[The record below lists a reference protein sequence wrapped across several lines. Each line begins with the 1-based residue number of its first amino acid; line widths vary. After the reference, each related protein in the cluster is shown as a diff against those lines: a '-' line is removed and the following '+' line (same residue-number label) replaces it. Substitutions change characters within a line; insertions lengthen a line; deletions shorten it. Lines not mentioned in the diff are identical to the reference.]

1 MVSTVLLLLYD
12 FLSVKNN
19 VNVPSKSK
27 KQKTYKKT
35 MPKVLV
41 PIGVRYMMSSKQ
53 LLIISHLSNW
63 LGRHF

>member
-12 FLSVKNN
+12 FLSVKNI

-35 MPKVLV
+35 IPKVLV
-41 PIGVRYMMSSKQ
+41 AIGVRYMMSSK
-53 LLIISHLSNW
+53 
-63 LGRHF
+63 